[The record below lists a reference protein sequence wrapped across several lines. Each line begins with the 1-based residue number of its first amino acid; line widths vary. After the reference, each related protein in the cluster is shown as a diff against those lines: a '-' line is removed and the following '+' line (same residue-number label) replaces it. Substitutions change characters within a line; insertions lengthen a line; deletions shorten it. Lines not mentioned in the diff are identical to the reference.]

1 MRIETES
8 GGGLTLSPE
17 IAEQFRDIAK
27 GLGSIS
33 PGKDYGITVIE
44 YGEPEPEPPPALTQN
59 EVTARIAAAA
69 IITEAGID
77 LPADLEDYQTPGTEE
92 KGSPIALGSV
102 VILAPIFGKAQKT
115 PTPGHDTKS
124 QEIADAFRADPSV
137 ASVHLNRSWRR
148 ITGRAFPS
156 TRRPDVTVKF
166 NDGEYFPI
174 EVMSPSDILMGSS
187 TEAGSHNRAL
197 INRTL
202 KNAPKTPTQERYG
215 AITNVRGIELNRML
229 RRFGVQGRVQWR
241 K

>member
-1 MRIETES
+1 MRIETGS
-8 GGGLTLSPE
+8 GGGITLDPKT
-17 IAEQFRDIAK
+17 AEQFRDIAK
-27 GLGSIS
+27 GLESIS

-44 YGEPEPEPPPALTQN
+44 YGEPEPEPPALTQN

-69 IITEAGID
+69 ILTEAEID
-77 LPADLEDYQTPGTEE
+77 LPADLEDYKPPGTEE
-92 KGSPIALGSV
+92 KVNPVTLGGV
-102 VILAPIFGKAQKT
+102 VILAPLFGKAQKT
-115 PTPGHDTKS
+115 PTVGHDTKS

-148 ITGRAFPS
+148 LTGQVFPS
-156 TRRPDVTVKF
+156 TRRPDVTVQFK
-166 NDGEYFPI
+166 DGEYFPI
-174 EVMSPSDILMGSS
+174 EVMSPSDILMGKS

-215 AITNVRGIELNRML
+215 AITNVRGVELNRML